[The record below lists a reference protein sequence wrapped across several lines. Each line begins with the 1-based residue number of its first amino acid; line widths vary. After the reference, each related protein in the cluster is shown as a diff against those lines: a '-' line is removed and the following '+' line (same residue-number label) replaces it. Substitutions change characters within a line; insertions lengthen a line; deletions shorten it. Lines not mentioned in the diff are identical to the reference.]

1 MRGTDTHGARRA
13 RPHLDLAARR
23 VGGDVEDGVAVVV
36 PAKGH
41 VHNVNVF
48 SLFALIL
55 LPGGADDPQHQHR
68 EHHRLPCRGVGART
82 KHAVTVF
89 GVTNVARRTKL
100 PRSASTCSGGAG
112 GQGGAWA
119 SFGGGDSGAPASLSV
134 HALALSSPRSLH
146 VSLPRAGRRALTR
159 EL

>member
-100 PRSASTCSGGAG
+100 LGQRPPAAEVPAG
-112 GQGGAWA
+112 
-119 SFGGGDSGAPASLSV
+119 
-134 HALALSSPRSLH
+134 
-146 VSLPRAGRRALTR
+146 RAGRGRVLGVVTAARLLRSACMPSLSPPHDPCTSPSPGRAGGR
-159 EL
+159 

>member
-41 VHNVNVF
+41 VHDVF

-100 PRSASTCSGGAG
+100 LGHWVRLQRRC
-112 GQGGAWA
+112 
-119 SFGGGDSGAPASLSV
+119 
-134 HALALSSPRSLH
+134 R
-146 VSLPRAGRRALTR
+146 RAGRGVG
-159 EL
+159 EFWGW